1 MDFAEVIAAR
11 KSVRNYSNKPVNK
24 EAIMKCL
31 EAARAAPSW
40 ANKQCWHFIVLT
52 DKDKIEKLSSTVN
65 FWLKNAPAVVVA
77 CGDPSKSEFK
87 NDQHYYLVDVSI
99 AFEHFVLA
107 ATNEGLGTC
116 WIGGF
121 DEEIVKTLLGIPSEI
136 KVVSLT
142 PIGYPSEDDG
152 LFSKAIKTMVG
163 SNKRKPIE
171 EIVHS
176 EKW

>member
-1 MDFAEVIAAR
+1 MDFPEVIAAR
-11 KSVRNYSNKPVNK
+11 KSIRNYSNKPINK
-24 EAIMKCL
+24 ETIMKCL
-31 EAARAAPSW
+31 EAARVAPSW
-40 ANKQCWHFIVLT
+40 ANKQCWQFIVVT
-52 DKDKIEKLSSTVN
+52 EKDKIEKLSSMIN
-65 FWLKNAPAVVVA
+65 FWLKDAPAVVVA
-77 CGDPSKSEFK
+77 CGDPSKSGFK
-87 NDQHYYLVDVSI
+87 NDQHYHLVDVAI

-116 WIGGF
+116 WMGGF

-136 KVVSLT
+136 KVVALT

>member
-1 MDFAEVIAAR
+1 MDR
-11 KSVRNYSNKPVNK
+11 
-24 EAIMKCL
+24 
-31 EAARAAPSW
+31 
-40 ANKQCWHFIVLT
+40 
-52 DKDKIEKLSSTVN
+52 DKIEKLSSTRN
-65 FWLKNAPAVVVA
+65 FWLKGAPAAVVA
-77 CGDPSKSEFK
+77 CGDPSKSGFK
-87 NDQHYYLVDVSI
+87 NDQHYYLVDVAI

-116 WIGGF
+116 WMGGF
-121 DEEIVKTLLGIPSEI
+121 DEEIVKPLLGILSEI
-136 KVVSLT
+136 KVVALT

-163 SNKRKPIE
+163 SKKRMPIE